1 MLLLLLSKYPL
12 TKQVF
17 IQVQIKRYGSLG
29 NAIVT
34 FLSQQNIIV
43 WDIP

>member
-1 MLLLLLSKYPL
+1 MLLLFLSKYPL

-17 IQVQIKRYGSLG
+17 IQIQIKRYGSLG

-34 FLSQQNIIV
+34 FFIKSTKHYSMR
-43 WDIP
+43 